1 MWHIKMA
8 YVSVIVPVYQAEK
21 HIEKCVNSVLEQTFT
36 DWELILVDD
45 GSKDGSGAICDKFAR
60 SDTRIRVIHQ
70 ENTGVSGAR
79 NAGIKASSSEYIAFL
94 DSDDYYKPDMLDK
107 LIGALKNSGA
117 DSAGCGH
124 IYLYPDG
131 RAVPEAPVLSAGV
144 YGAEDIRKGLVRP
157 LLRDRLEGEIING
170 YVVRFLYKS
179 SIIKKNNIEFTGAY
193 LEDELF
199 LIEYFSLAGR
209 LSTVDEPLYVYYINP
224 HSVTRRYLKDY
235 TSVFRHSLEMKKK
248 LVDKYKISGIDGWI
262 DHTCWAGLLIA
273 VANEFAPGNP
283 AGFLQKRKK
292 LISLCREP
300 LFADAIKNLK
310 PENVRGNKRIVA
322 DLIRARQY
330 TLLSILYTLK
340 NRGRM

>member
-107 LIGALKNSGA
+107 LIGALKNSVA

-131 RAVPEAPVLSAGV
+131 RAVPEAHYCLQGYMEPKTSGRSGASSA
-144 YGAEDIRKGLVRP
+144 
-157 LLRDRLEGEIING
+157 
-170 YVVRFLYKS
+170 S
-179 SIIKKNNIEFTGAY
+179 
-193 LEDELF
+193 
-199 LIEYFSLAGR
+199 
-209 LSTVDEPLYVYYINP
+209 
-224 HSVTRRYLKDY
+224 
-235 TSVFRHSLEMKKK
+235 
-248 LVDKYKISGIDGWI
+248 
-262 DHTCWAGLLIA
+262 
-273 VANEFAPGNP
+273 
-283 AGFLQKRKK
+283 
-292 LISLCREP
+292 
-300 LFADAIKNLK
+300 
-310 PENVRGNKRIVA
+310 
-322 DLIRARQY
+322 RQ
-330 TLLSILYTLK
+330 T
-340 NRGRM
+340 